1 MFVPL
6 FADELQMIITIIVLV
21 VSFLGWLFN
30 QVAGKNQ
37 PPQPPRPKPKRAE
50 ARDDIF
56 LRDDEPRRPNQK
68 PSKKKQQQQPKPAE
82 AKGSRRPGGEIA
94 NRHIQTSDLGAGVRT
109 HVTDV
114 RAQKVEQLAQ
124 QHMQSRVGQ
133 SVTEHLGTFTAAATP
148 EEASKQASLIIQAL
162 RNPTSVRQAI
172 IVNLILERPRRRSR

>member
-6 FADELQMIITIIVLV
+6 FADDLQMIITIIVLV

-50 ARDDIF
+50 PRDDIF
-56 LRDDEPRRPNQK
+56 LRDDEPRRPSQK
-68 PSKKKQQQQPKPAE
+68 QQPKKKQQQPKPAE

-109 HVTDV
+109 HVTEIQTAKV
-114 RAQKVEQLAQ
+114 AQSVQE
-124 QHMQSRVGQ
+124 HMQSRVGQ
-133 SVTEHLGTFTAAATP
+133 SVSEHLGTFTAAATP
-148 EEASKQASLIIQAL
+148 QASKQVNQIIQTL
-162 RNPTSVRQAI
+162 RNPTTVRQAI
-172 IVNLILERPRRRSR
+172 IVNLVLERPRRRFR